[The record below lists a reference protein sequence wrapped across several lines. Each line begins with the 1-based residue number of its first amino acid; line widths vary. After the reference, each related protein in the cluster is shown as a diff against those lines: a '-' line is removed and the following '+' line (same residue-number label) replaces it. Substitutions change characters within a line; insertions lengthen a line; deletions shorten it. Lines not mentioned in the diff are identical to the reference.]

1 MISLHT
7 GDSLLLS
14 VCKSGR
20 AESNIARSIYSPGHV
35 VSGNMMR
42 FLSCVGR
49 WEIGVCV
56 TCLCVFA
63 FACVYVCVCV
73 LIVAHYRSASQ
84 LCLTLCHRFVAYVF
98 LGNSSPARWV
108 VCTFYHLQQS
118 QSPWYLS
125 LKDRAIY

>member
-1 MISLHT
+1 MCESQACRSWQYDVFSQLCREV
-7 GDSLLLS
+7 GDWS
-14 VCKSGR
+14 VCLPLLV
-20 AESNIARSIYSPGHV
+20 SI
-35 VSGNMMR
+35 
-42 FLSCVGR
+42 
-49 WEIGVCV
+49 
-56 TCLCVFA
+56 CL
-63 FACVYVCVCV
+63 CV